1 MGSLFSKNMGLAPEP
16 ASADASGLARTIQQ
30 QNLESAAGLAKGVE
44 LLGGSI
50 WAGYKQSLASDLEDK
65 LANEVSAFQTDLN
78 DVKSLDTA
86 NKAMMERE
94 QTRVQNAQ
102 TDYFNAAILAGSTA
116 ETAASQ
122 AAQVKPTVESSVL
135 TSFRNTQEK
144 LMAARDSMPQ
154 RQHEM
159 MLRSETIL
167 KEYIA
172 KMPGMANNFR
182 QIAEEVTGKRGLD
195 LYSVNRLYED
205 VNFIER
211 QSAERAKQQAAKEAQ
226 LQSAY
231 VNDRKNGGVSETQA
245 IAEYSSLDADS
256 RMQLANISA
265 AKAGAKANA
274 ESALKLGGEQLQNYV
289 TSTVA
294 KFDLSILE
302 QQAAVFAQLQ
312 ALGVN
317 KAQLRTN
324 TVPDSIRNKPEYI
337 AIMEKAGANML
348 TILDVEYK
356 SALND
361 IQKQLTSNVIDS
373 GAARTAKADLDKW
386 YEDKNK
392 FYTENKT
399 SPLLAFATEGD
410 PIKLTQQRLT
420 LINTYSQTLQL
431 PPEVVTELLS
441 SDPKTAQ
448 ATAIRYPKA
457 KQQLDYLNSLTSAAL
472 RNVSNEEWMGLLK
485 QVDTFKTSGISA
497 APVDN
502 KEASAALINI
512 NQEVDKL
519 SKKVLLNEAVTYDE
533 LRKIVSS
540 GMSSPANAETFYAKG
555 EKAFEVALS
564 KLTETERKELNVLV
578 TSNAKNYLY
587 GFNQYGDMAKTA
599 ANTFKDKF
607 FNMAFSAKGLVENP
621 KITFKDSTGLAA
633 LQVVVE
639 APMKA
644 GLSPADKNR
653 YEQAKY
659 DIQNAKP
666 VAINNRLEHVD
677 TILRMQ
683 SKATGVPITQL
694 RQEFMQ
700 TFNKEGMPSS
710 TYVAPVVNAI
720 NAADAGGAIVQ
731 QIESVMK
738 ITGEAA
744 KKAGVPAQPVV
755 AAEGKM
761 EGQLGIPVDNVA
773 IEERRKTIVV
783 ENGKAAKVEDKPR
796 ESIQYANPP
805 VINNVD
811 RKYGKREDGTFKGA
825 GWFGEIVNKDN
836 KVMTEFSTGVNVD
849 GRDYLIPIIVPTL
862 SANQLK
868 KITSLKDGEQVPKD
882 IVNVAVAH
890 AMKRIK
896 ENKSPFAEPNEIVNL
911 PSGFRESSNAV
922 TGKIQKQS
930 GSVDK
935 NAANKNKSASDNA
948 GNSILQGLK

>member
-44 LLGGSI
+44 VLGGSI

-94 QTRVQNAQ
+94 QARVQNAQ

-337 AIMEKAGANML
+337 AIMDKAGANML

-386 YEDKNK
+386 YQDKNK

-519 SKKVLLNEAVTYDE
+519 SKKVLLNEAVAYEE
-533 LRKIVSS
+533 LHKILSS

-564 KLTETERKELNVLV
+564 KLPEAEKKAFVTLV
-578 TSNAKNYLY
+578 ANSTKNYLY
-587 GFNQYGDMAKTA
+587 GFNQYGDMAKSATQKFSSMPLSPQLRDV
-599 ANTFKDKF
+599 ANPPKLVFKD
-607 FNMAFSAKGLVENP
+607 
-621 KITFKDSTGLAA
+621 TTGLN
-633 LQVVVE
+633 E
-639 APMKA
+639 
-644 GLSPADKNR
+644 LSMSRVMSPKTGITEIQKRMYETYKNTGVTNPS
-653 YEQAKY
+653 
-659 DIQNAKP
+659 D
-666 VAINNRLEHVD
+666 VNNRLSHVD

-683 SKATGVPITQL
+683 SKATGVPIAQL

-700 TFNKEGMPSS
+700 TFSKEGMPSS
-710 TYVAPVVNAI
+710 TYVAPVINAI
-720 NAADAGGAIVQ
+720 NAADAGSAIVQ
-731 QIESVMK
+731 QIESVLK
-738 ITGEAA
+738 VTGEAA
-744 KKAGVPAQPVV
+744 KKAG
-755 AAEGKM
+755 
-761 EGQLGIPVDNVA
+761 IPTKEKSKGNL
-773 IEERRKTIVV
+773 
-783 ENGKAAKVEDKPR
+783 
-796 ESIQYANPP
+796 
-805 VINNVD
+805 
-811 RKYGKREDGTFKGA
+811 DG
-825 GWFGEIVNKDN
+825 KDN
-836 KVMTEFSTGVNVD
+836 PVN
-849 GRDYLIPIIVPTL
+849 
-862 SANQLK
+862 
-868 KITSLKDGEQVPKD
+868 
-882 IVNVAVAH
+882 
-890 AMKRIK
+890 
-896 ENKSPFAEPNEIVNL
+896 
-911 PSGFRESSNAV
+911 
-922 TGKIQKQS
+922 
-930 GSVDK
+930 
-935 NAANKNKSASDNA
+935 SDA